1 MSEWLCLPYS
11 AKAKRV
17 KTEPAGPDKA
27 IVGWPRHNWTV
38 VKKKSVLPDLR
49 MLVARVALRER
60 SGDIVAPRYQLTN
73 PELFPRKARAMV
85 QGRGDATN

>member
-1 MSEWLCLPYS
+1 MALLAVFSKGQAGQNGTGGS
-11 AKAKRV
+11 RQSNSRV
-17 KTEPAGPDKA
+17 APAQLDGC
-27 IVGWPRHNWTV
+27 
-38 VKKKSVLPDLR
+38 KKKSVLPDLR